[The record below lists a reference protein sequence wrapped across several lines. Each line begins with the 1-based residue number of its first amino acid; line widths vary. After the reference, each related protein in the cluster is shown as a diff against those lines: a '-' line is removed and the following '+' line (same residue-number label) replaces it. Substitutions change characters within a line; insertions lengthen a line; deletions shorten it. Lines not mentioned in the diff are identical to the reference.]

1 MNTTMKAGTMKGAAL
16 FLALSAIPF
25 AASAQDWRG
34 DHHGRDRGGQQQQ
47 QQPSDGNTGNNGGQ
61 QHDRGGNGRGWGGRD
76 NGSNDN
82 GNRDGNRGWAN
93 RDNGNNNGRGWGDR
107 GGWQRN
113 GGNGYAPRPQMPPP
127 QANNYYGRG
136 NYSYRGYDRDRDY
149 RYAPPPRVYYPN
161 RGRGYYSVG
170 YGYRPE
176 PVWTVG
182 NVYYVDDYAPTYA
195 VDDYGDYGLYAPPR
209 GYGWRRDDFGHY
221 LLVAITSGIIA
232 DLLFGH

>member
-16 FLALSAIPF
+16 FLALSAIPL

-34 DHHGRDRGGQQQQ
+34 DHGRDHGQWQQQ
-47 QQPSDGNTGNNGGQ
+47 
-61 QHDRGGNGRGWGGRD
+61 
-76 NGSNDN
+76 SND
-82 GNRDGNRGWAN
+82 
-93 RDNGNNNGRGWGDR
+93 GRGWGDR
-107 GGWQRN
+107 DRGDHHRDGRGWRDRGNWQRN
-113 GGNGYAPRPQMPPP
+113 GNAYG
-127 QANNYYGRG
+127 YGRG
-136 NYSYRGYDRDRDY
+136 GYYGGYDRDRDY
-149 RYAPPPRVYYPN
+149 RYAPPPRAYYPN

-182 NVYYVDDYAPTYA
+182 NVYYGDDYAPTYN

-221 LLVAITSGIIA
+221 LLVAITTGIIA

>member
-1 MNTTMKAGTMKGAAL
+1 MKATMKGAVL

-25 AASAQDWRG
+25 AVSAQDWG
-34 DHHGRDRGGQQQQ
+34 DHGRDRGQQQQ
-47 QQPSDGNTGNNGGQ
+47 QQPANGNNGGQ
-61 QHDRGGNGRGWGGRD
+61 QQRDGR
-76 NGSNDN
+76 
-82 GNRDGNRGWAN
+82 GNRDNNGRGWAN
-93 RDNGNNNGRGWGDR
+93 RDNNNGNNNNGRGWGDR
-107 GGWQRN
+107 GNWQRN
-113 GGNGYAPRPQMPPP
+113 GNGYAQRPQMPPPP

-136 NYSYRGYDRDRDY
+136 GYGGYDRGRDY
-149 RYAPPPRVYYPN
+149 RYAPPPRAYYPN

-182 NVYYVDDYAPTYA
+182 NVYYGDDYAPTYS

-209 GYGWRRDDFGHY
+209 GYGWRRDDFGHFI
-221 LLVAITSGIIA
+221 LVAITTGIIA